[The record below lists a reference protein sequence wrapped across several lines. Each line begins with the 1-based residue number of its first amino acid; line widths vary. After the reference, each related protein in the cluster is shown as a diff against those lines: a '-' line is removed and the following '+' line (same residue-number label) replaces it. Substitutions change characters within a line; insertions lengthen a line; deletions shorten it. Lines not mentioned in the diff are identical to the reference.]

1 MHAGGWIDTRASV
14 GHAEARS
21 GLSSTAKPRPVDEID
36 NTGLS
41 DKQSGLTPPFS
52 VCSEHFVE
60 QHTPE
65 PLGTATAGET
75 SATTPA
81 IRHTADCTQDKVKA
95 PFPTFD
101 LVNRTTAADG
111 GLLPTA
117 GKALQ

>member
-1 MHAGGWIDTRASV
+1 MRFVADMHAGGWIDTRASV
-14 GHAEARS
+14 GAESEKRS
-21 GLSSTAKPRPVDEID
+21 LSTAEPRPVDEVD
-36 NTGLS
+36 DTGLS

-81 IRHTADCTQDKVKA
+81 IRHTADCTQGKVKA
-95 PFPTFD
+95 PFPD
-101 LVNRTTAADG
+101 L
-111 GLLPTA
+111 
-117 GKALQ
+117 